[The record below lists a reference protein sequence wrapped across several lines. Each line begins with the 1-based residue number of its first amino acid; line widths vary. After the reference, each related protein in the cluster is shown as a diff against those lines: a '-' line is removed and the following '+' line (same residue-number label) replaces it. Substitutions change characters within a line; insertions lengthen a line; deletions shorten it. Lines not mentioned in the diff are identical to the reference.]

1 MRDEAYEI
9 PILTALAHRG
19 GRAGK
24 NEVLDALEPMLAD
37 KLTELDRTE
46 INSGEIRWRNRAQF
60 VRLRLVERGEMVK
73 GPRAGIWGLADR
85 AAPASSSRRGRR
97 RRRRAMMA
105 TTPTTPVAER
115 DGHMAEI
122 SNPEL
127 IVFCVYRCGGV
138 GRFIEI
144 EDVYEEAF
152 KVAPS
157 RFGWR
162 TRRIASDKAASAA
175 MRDATRG
182 RVLPKGLL
190 CSPPTP
196 TACSSRATA

>member
-1 MRDEAYEI
+1 
-9 PILTALAHRG
+9 
-19 GRAGK
+19 
-24 NEVLDALEPMLAD
+24 
-37 KLTELDRTE
+37 
-46 INSGEIRWRNRAQF
+46 
-60 VRLRLVERGEMVK
+60 
-73 GPRAGIWGLADR
+73 
-85 AAPASSSRRGRR
+85 
-97 RRRRAMMA
+97 MMA

-162 TRRIASDKAASAA
+162 SEALETVERAATPAVA
-175 MRDATRG
+175 LQARHTAVFHARAPPLATI
-182 RVLPKGLL
+182 
-190 CSPPTP
+190 
-196 TACSSRATA
+196 